1 MSITTKK
8 RRPLTVEIPRRT
20 PTPEQ
25 LAAASGAVRAAYSLL
40 PKREGLVS
48 TLRQWKAF
56 LITTKAAIEEEIDVI
71 RKELADDDLYY
82 QTKMQHE
89 RRLVQ
94 LRENLHAVVNG
105 NSMAGE
111 YPLIIAQANL
121 PAAVRAHHGYGT
133 KHIDKVLTERKAERD
148 KVLAVID
155 DWLDT
160 LPTPPT
166 TGRHVLRQTRHID

>member
-1 MSITTKK
+1 MSTTTKK

-25 LAAASGAVRAAYSLL
+25 LAAAPGSVRAAYSHL

-48 TLRQWKAF
+48 TLRQWKVF
-56 LITTKAAIEEEIDVI
+56 LTTTKAAIEEEIKEL

-94 LRENLHAVVNG
+94 LRENLDAVVNG
-105 NSMAGE
+105 HAMEGE

-121 PAAVRAHHGYGT
+121 PEVVRAHHGYGT
-133 KHIDKVLTERKAERD
+133 KHIDKVLAERKAERD
-148 KVLAVID
+148 RVLAVID
-155 DWLDT
+155 EWLDT
-160 LPTPPT
+160 LPTPQ
-166 TGRHVLRQTRHID
+166 HVLRQTTAERRR